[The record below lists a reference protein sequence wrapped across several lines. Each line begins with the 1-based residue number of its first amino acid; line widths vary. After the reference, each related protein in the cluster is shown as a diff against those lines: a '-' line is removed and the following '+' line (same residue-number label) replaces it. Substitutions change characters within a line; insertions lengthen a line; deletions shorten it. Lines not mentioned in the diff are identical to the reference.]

1 MLATICKIYGVNFK
15 LKYQRTHT
23 EKGELFKG
31 MIFLKNPV
39 CFSFVKRKGAPV
51 SFITECGD
59 HYRENAIVK
68 AIEEAEQRLMTA
80 SSEQ

>member
-1 MLATICKIYGVNFK
+1 MLATSCKIHGVNFK

-23 EKGELFKG
+23 EKGELYKG

-39 CFSFVKRKGAPV
+39 CFSFTKRKDETV
-51 SFITECGD
+51 LFITECGD

-68 AIEEAEQRLMTA
+68 AIEEAEQKLMTA
-80 SSEQ
+80 VSG